1 LSAAL
6 QYCAPIPGILWNE
19 YVFYRSINQQLTLR
33 SRIMVRRIF
42 SLTFL
47 LASLF
52 FAGLPAFAYSE
63 CVSTQ
68 DCCPNGPLAP
78 CNMEGS
84 VAAPSNGV
92 QPCCAV
98 SPAAPAAFAAGESS
112 NKFHKHLK
120 RFDIPV
126 ILVSPAISLMAYVA
140 LSRSAAISATAS
152 FSPSYALLYLSTGR
166 LRL

>member
-1 LSAAL
+1 ML
-6 QYCAPIPGILWNE
+6 
-19 YVFYRSINQQLTLR
+19 
-33 SRIMVRRIF
+33 RRIF

-52 FAGLPAFAYSE
+52 FAGLPAFACADY
-63 CVSTQ
+63 VPTH

-78 CNMEGS
+78 CSIEGS
-84 VAAPSNGV
+84 AAAPSNGV

-98 SPAAPAAFAAGESS
+98 SPAAPAAFAADETS
-112 NKFHKHLK
+112 NKFDKHLK

-126 ILVSPAISLMAYVA
+126 ILISPAISTMAYVA
-140 LSRSAAISATAS
+140 SSRSAAMSATSS